1 MEIKYHGQTCSA
13 GGHSELSP
21 APCSASS
28 LHEVNGYGIVLPLVQ
43 NYYPVEEDAGV
54 FCWGFKYKTGIF
66 EFFYSETEPSAN
78 AQRQEFIRALDAWYH
93 TPNAPGERPEN

>member
-1 MEIKYHGQTCSA
+1 MKPENVNETRGA
-13 GGHSELSP
+13 GTAEAQPSCAP
-21 APCSASS
+21 AACSASA

-66 EFFYSETEPSAN
+66 EFFYCETEAKAN
-78 AQRQEFIRALDAWYH
+78 SQRQEFVRALDAWYQ
-93 TPNAPGERPEN
+93 TPNESE